1 MIELNYRNNIK
12 IRTTMK
18 TKILF
23 ILSFLIISI
32 SACEK
37 KEPLQAKKDELK
49 SQKTKLQKIK
59 TSITELEKEI
69 SALDPDF
76 AKKNRKATLIT
87 TMNVEKKTFEHYIEV
102 SGAVKSRKNVLI
114 SAENMG
120 NINRILVTEGSD
132 VRRGQLIM
140 SMDIELYQRS
150 LDQLNTEYDLA
161 ETMFEKQ
168 SNLWNQNIGTEVQY
182 LQAKNRKES
191 LENQIANIKTQIS
204 KSQIR
209 APFAGTIEIVMVRE
223 GEMAQMGSP
232 LVRIVNHRDMYIKA
246 DLSESHIGKFKKG
259 DKVIINFPS
268 LNQTIESIISSVGQI
283 IDVQNRTFSVEAL
296 LPITKF
302 TIKPNLL
309 AIVKLKDLAEN
320 DAIVIPAKLIQK
332 DNRGEFVFITKQES
346 NELIAIK
353 IQIDRGITYKNNTM
367 ITSGL
372 TGDETLI
379 NEGFRDVADGGK
391 VKVVENVL

>member
-1 MIELNYRNNIK
+1 M
-12 IRTTMK
+12 RTN
-18 TKILF
+18 ILF
-23 ILSFLIISI
+23 ILGFIILSI
-32 SACEK
+32 SACEQK
-37 KEPLQAKKDELK
+37 DPLQAKKEELK

-69 SALDPDF
+69 SAMDPDF

-87 TMNVEKKTFEHYIEV
+87 TTDVEKKTFEHYVEV

-120 NINRILVTEGSD
+120 NINRILVKEGNE
-132 VRRGQLIM
+132 VKRGQLLL
-140 SMDIELYQRS
+140 SLDIELYQRS
-150 LDQLNTEYDLA
+150 LDQLETEYALA
-161 ETMFEKQ
+161 KTMFEKQ
-168 SNLWNQNIGTEVQY
+168 SNLWGQNIGTEVQY
-182 LQAKNRKES
+182 LEAKNRKES

-209 APFAGTIEIVMVRE
+209 APFAGTIENVLVRE

-259 DKVIINFPS
+259 DEVVIHFPS
-268 LNQTIESIISSVGQI
+268 INQTIQSRISSVGQI
-283 IDVQNRTFSVEAL
+283 IDIMNRTFSIEAL
-296 LPITKF
+296 LPLTKF

-309 AIVKLKDLAEN
+309 AIVKLRDIEINGAV
-320 DAIVIPAKLIQK
+320 VIPAKLIQK
-332 DNRGEFVFITKQES
+332 DNKGDFVFIAKKDS
-346 NELIAIK
+346 NELIARK

-367 ITSGL
+367 ITNGL

>member
-1 MIELNYRNNIK
+1 
-12 IRTTMK
+12 MK
-18 TKILF
+18 TNILF
-23 ILSFLIISI
+23 ILGFLIISI

-37 KEPLQAKKDELK
+37 KDPLQAKKEELK

-69 SALDPDF
+69 SAIDPDF

-87 TMNVEKKTFEHYIEV
+87 TINVEKKTFEHYIEV
-102 SGAVKSRKNVLI
+102 SGAVKSRKNVMI

-120 NINRILVTEGSD
+120 NINRIFVNEGSE
-132 VRRGQLIM
+132 VKRGQLII

-150 LDQLNTEYDLA
+150 LDQLKTEYALA

-168 SNLWNQNIGTEVQY
+168 SNLWDQNIGTEVQY

-209 APFAGTIEIVMVRE
+209 APFAGTIESVLVRE

-259 DKVIINFPS
+259 DKTIINFPS
-268 LNQTIESIISSVGQI
+268 LNQTIESRISSVGQI
-283 IDVQNRTFSVEAL
+283 IDIQNRTFSIEAL

-302 TIKPNLL
+302 AIKPNLL
-309 AIVKLKDLAEN
+309 AIVKLKDFEKEEAV
-320 DAIVIPAKLIQK
+320 VIPTKLIQK
-332 DNRGEFVFITKQES
+332 DNKGEFVFITETDS
-346 NELIAIK
+346 DEVIAKK
-353 IQIDRGITYKNNTM
+353 IQIDRGITYKNSTM
-367 ITSGL
+367 VTNGL
-372 TGDETLI
+372 TGKEMLI
-379 NEGFRDVADGGK
+379 DEGFRDVANGGK

>member
-1 MIELNYRNNIK
+1 MRTNI
-12 IRTTMK
+12 I
-18 TKILF
+18 I

-69 SALDPDF
+69 SAMDPDF

-87 TMNVEKKTFEHYIEV
+87 TTQVKKETFEHYIEV
-102 SGAVKSRKNVLI
+102 SGAVKSRKNVLV

-120 NINRILVTEGSD
+120 NINRILVSEGNE
-132 VRRGQLIM
+132 VKRGQLIL

-150 LDQLNTEYDLA
+150 LDQLRTEYDLA

-168 SNLWNQNIGTEVQY
+168 TNLWAQNIGTEVQY

-204 KSQIR
+204 KSQVR
-209 APFAGTIEIVMVRE
+209 APFAGTIESVMVRE

-246 DLSESHIGKFKKG
+246 DLSEAHIGKFKKG
-259 DKVIINFPS
+259 DKVVINFPS
-268 LNQTIESIISSVGQI
+268 LNQTIESRISSVGQI
-283 IDVQNRTFSVEAL
+283 IDVQNRTFSIEAL
-296 LPITKF
+296 LPITRF

-309 AIVKLKDLAEN
+309 SIVKLKDLEEN
-320 DAIVIPAKLIQK
+320 EAIVIPAKLIQN
-332 DNRGEFVFITKQES
+332 DNRGEFVFITKKDS
-346 NELIAIK
+346 NELIAKK

-367 ITSGL
+367 ITRGL

-379 NEGFRDVADGGK
+379 NEGFRDVSDGGK
-391 VKVVENVL
+391 VNVVENVL

>member
-1 MIELNYRNNIK
+1 
-12 IRTTMK
+12 MK
-18 TKILF
+18 TNILF
-23 ILSFLIISI
+23 ILGFIILSLN
-32 SACEK
+32 ACEQKDPVEVK
-37 KEPLQAKKDELK
+37 KEALK
-49 SQKTKLQKIK
+49 EQKAELQKIR
-59 TSITELEKEI
+59 TSISELEKEI

-87 TMNVEKKTFEHYIEV
+87 TTKIDKQTFEHYVEV
-102 SGAVKSRKNVLI
+102 SGGVKSRKNVMI

-120 NINRILVTEGSD
+120 SVNQILVKEGYEVSK
-132 VRRGQLIM
+132 GQLIM

-150 LDQLNTEYDLA
+150 LDQLKTELTFA

-182 LQAKNRKES
+182 LQSKNRKEA
-191 LENQIANIKTQIS
+191 LENEIANIKTQIS

-209 APFAGTIEIVMVRE
+209 APFQGTIENVLVRE

-259 DKVIINFPS
+259 DKVIIHFPS
-268 LNQTIESIISSVGQI
+268 INKTIESKISSVGQI
-283 IDVQNRTFSVEAL
+283 IDEMNRTFSIEAL
-296 LPITKF
+296 LPRTKF

-309 AIVKLKDLAEN
+309 AVVKMKDFEEN
-320 DAIVIPAKLIQK
+320 DAIVISTKLIQK
-332 DNRGEFVFITKQES
+332 DNKGEFVFIVDIDES
-346 NELIAIK
+346 IAK
-353 IQIDRGITYKNNTM
+353 KVQIDRGITYKNYTM
-367 ITSGL
+367 ITNGLSGN
-372 TGDETLI
+372 ETLI
-379 NEGFRDVADGGK
+379 NEGFREVANGNK

>member
-1 MIELNYRNNIK
+1 M
-12 IRTTMK
+12 RTN
-18 TKILF
+18 ILF
-23 ILSFLIISI
+23 ILGFIILSI
-32 SACEK
+32 SACEQK
-37 KEPLQAKKDELK
+37 DPLQAKKEELK

-69 SALDPDF
+69 SAMDPDF

-87 TMNVEKKTFEHYIEV
+87 TTDVEKKTFEHYVEV

-120 NINRILVTEGSD
+120 NINRILVKEGNE
-132 VRRGQLIM
+132 VKRGQLLL
-140 SMDIELYQRS
+140 SLDIELYQRS
-150 LDQLNTEYDLA
+150 LDQLETEYALA
-161 ETMFEKQ
+161 KTMFEKQ
-168 SNLWNQNIGTEVQY
+168 SNLWGQNIGTEVQY
-182 LQAKNRKES
+182 LEAKNRKES

-209 APFAGTIEIVMVRE
+209 APFAGTIENVLVRE

-259 DKVIINFPS
+259 DEVVIYFPS
-268 LNQTIESIISSVGQI
+268 INQTIQSRISSVGQI
-283 IDVQNRTFSVEAL
+283 IDIMNRTFSIEAL
-296 LPITKF
+296 LPLTKF

-309 AIVKLKDLAEN
+309 AIVKLRDIEINGAV
-320 DAIVIPAKLIQK
+320 VIPAKLIQK
-332 DNRGEFVFITKQES
+332 DNKGDFVFIAKKDS
-346 NELIAIK
+346 NELIARK

-367 ITSGL
+367 ITNGL